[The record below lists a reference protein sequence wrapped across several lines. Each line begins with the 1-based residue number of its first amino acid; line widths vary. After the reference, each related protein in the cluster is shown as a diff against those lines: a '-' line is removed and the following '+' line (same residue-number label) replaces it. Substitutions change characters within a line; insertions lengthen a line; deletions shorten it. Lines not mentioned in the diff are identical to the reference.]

1 MVALQMATAAQTSAR
16 QEVLPFVMAAIVN
29 VKPRATRILIVPS
42 LSRVRPGRCHIAHHR
57 TNTLVNAWHVRNTF
71 FSSGPSVRW
80 TTNWTRQACTCI
92 HVLSINWVRY
102 LYRRSLYYTPLTQK
116 SIGVNHLSIQIC
128 ASLSSKISEI
138 CRSMFDLSIKNL
150 RIFHIWSLSTKVAY
164 RHGIW

>member
-116 SIGVNHLSIQIC
+116 SIGVNHLSFQIC

-138 CRSMFDLSIKNL
+138 CPSMFDLSI
-150 RIFHIWSLSTKVAY
+150 
-164 RHGIW
+164 